1 MAHYIGIGGDLPEE
15 RSERLVAEALKTLSD
30 DWTVIHHVVWQS
42 KRAGRQGDGEADFVL
57 LHPRRGILV
66 IEVKG
71 GGIDIRN
78 GRWETTNRYGRTY
91 DISPFE
97 QAVASKHALVRW
109 LKSARLDRKA
119 RVGHAVAFPDITTID
134 HLGPAATPEITW
146 YKSDLQNIALG
157 VERATKYWSLTA
169 DLSGQELE
177 IIVRILA
184 PTVTARKPLA
194 SHSSEIE
201 QEILYLTAEQ
211 IEIFARLRAARGG
224 LVVGGAG
231 TGKTV
236 LAIARAEQ
244 LAKDG
249 FKTLLVCFN
258 ELLGKSLETRFAS
271 HPGISAGSYHSICLR
286 EIRRAKL
293 RIPGRLDEDWWEH
306 QATVLFEEAVA
317 ATHFAFDAIV
327 VDECQ
332 DFRPEWVASLGA
344 LLAASENAPM
354 FFFADQRQ
362 ELWRRDWETAMPWSF
377 SWVLHDNMRNTLPIA
392 TKVRSVF
399 QDSPG
404 RRGIDGPEPRWIVPE
419 DPNRPVADTIAVVE
433 DLLSEGF
440 DPKRIVVL
448 CSRPNLVDRLRQHSV
463 GSTSFGSWGG
473 HGVAVETVRRFKGLE
488 GEAVVV
494 VFDGAEGAGQVE
506 PYVAF
511 SRSRTLL
518 TVIGSANHRIAL
530 NW

>member
-1 MAHYIGIGGDLPEE
+1 MARYIGIGGDLPEE
-15 RSERLVAEALKTLSD
+15 RSERLVAAALKTLPD

-42 KRAGRQGDGEADFVL
+42 KRAGKQGDGEADFVL
-57 LHPRRGILV
+57 LHPRRGILIV
-66 IEVKG
+66 EVKG
-71 GGIDIRN
+71 GGIDIQN
-78 GRWETTNRYGRTY
+78 GRWTTKNRYGRVFE
-91 DISPFE
+91 ISPFE

-109 LKSARLDRKA
+109 LKFARLDRKA
-119 RVGHAVAFPDITTID
+119 RVGHAVVFPDIATIE

-146 YKSDLQNIALG
+146 HKPDLQHISLC
-157 VERATKYWSLTA
+157 VERATEHWSLAA
-169 DLSGQELE
+169 DLSEQELQS
-177 IIVRILA
+177 IVQILA
-184 PTVTARKPLA
+184 PTVIARKPLA
-194 SHSSEIE
+194 SHSSEVE
-201 QEILYLTAEQ
+201 QEILYLSAEQ

-249 FKTLLVCFN
+249 FKTLLLCFN

-271 HPGISAGSYHSICLR
+271 HPGISAGSYHSMCLR

-293 RIPGRLDEDWWEH
+293 RIPSRLDDDWWER
-306 QATVLFEEAVA
+306 QASVLFEEAIAV
-317 ATHFAFDAIV
+317 THISFDAIV

-332 DFRPEWVASLGA
+332 DFRPEWVASLNA
-344 LLAASENAPM
+344 LLPDSENAPM

-362 ELWRRDWETAMPWSF
+362 ELWKRDWETSRPWSF
-377 SWVLHDNMRNTLPIA
+377 SWTLQDNMRNTLPIA

-399 QDSPG
+399 KDSPG
-404 RRGIDGPEPRWIVPE
+404 RRGILGPEPRWIEPE
-419 DPNRPVADTIAVVE
+419 DPNRPVADTIAAVE

-440 DPKRIVVL
+440 NPKRIVVL
-448 CSRPNLVDRLRQHSV
+448 CSTTSLVDRLRQHSV
-463 GSTSFGSWGG
+463 GSTSFGTWGG

-494 VFDGAEGAGQVE
+494 VFDGGEACGQVE

-511 SRSRTLL
+511 SRARTLL